1 MCMVDL
7 HAAFY
12 CLLVYALSLAI
23 ARCCCDDNVYL
34 ICEMRASYT
43 LSDTSRLTTT
53 SILDHGLLHVHF
65 AAFCMQTRE
74 LRLSTRD
81 QGQACEFLV
90 TFLGGLFA
98 SLVSPIP
105 GLFLPLGD
113 CGTMECN
120 LGL

>member
-53 SILDHGLLHVHF
+53 SILDHGL
-65 AAFCMQTRE
+65 ACAFCGILHANTRASP
-74 LRLSTRD
+74 LNTRPRTGLRILGDFLGRFIRLSSITNPRAISTA
-81 QGQACEFLV
+81 GRL
-90 TFLGGLFA
+90 
-98 SLVSPIP
+98 
-105 GLFLPLGD
+105 
-113 CGTMECN
+113 
-120 LGL
+120 

>member
-65 AAFCMQTRE
+65 AAFLHANTRASPPNTRPRTG
-74 LRLSTRD
+74 LRILGDFLGRFIRLSSITNPRAISTAGRLWD
-81 QGQACEFLV
+81 NG
-90 TFLGGLFA
+90 
-98 SLVSPIP
+98 
-105 GLFLPLGD
+105 
-113 CGTMECN
+113 M
-120 LGL
+120 